1 MAKKIYLSYILDE
14 NTPTYGNR
22 NKFNIYKKSSIANRD
37 IANDSF
43 IESTVHIGTHIDMPY
58 HFYENGQTIEDF
70 DIDFFYFKNIL
81 FLEISPKD
89 LVIKEEII
97 GLLEKEREK
106 KNMMLLS

>member
-81 FLEISPKD
+81 FLEIFPKD
-89 LVIKEEII
+89 LVIKEEVI